1 MIVVINNNTSH
12 RYSSKQ
18 TFEGAKDFFPNIP
31 DFFPNVL
38 PTNFLPQRSWKPYL
52 MWPPKKDFG
61 RHFLKSN
68 NAGNHFCPDFQGLC
82 PDFWQIKTFGGA
94 LGTPAPPASY
104 TTDNSSCTVVTID
117 LVIFWAHSRKN
128 VPVCKPKF
136 FCKRDF
142 WIESGCVLI
151 VQVKLFIAY
160 CAKFSDIFSFMWLS
174 GIWRAPDQ
182 SLKRRLRGFWGRF
195 LEVQTIM

>member
-1 MIVVINNNTSH
+1 MLSIIILAIGIAA
-12 RYSSKQ
+12 SKHLRVRRIFSRISRIFSRMFCQQ
-18 TFEGAKDFFPNIP
+18 TFSHKDHESLIWCDLQKMTLGAIFWS
-31 DFFPNVL
+31 
-38 PTNFLPQRSWKPYL
+38 Q
-52 MWPPKKDFG
+52 
-61 RHFLKSN
+61 N

-182 SLKRRLRGFWGRF
+182 SLQRRLRGFWGRF

>member
-1 MIVVINNNTSH
+1 MKALFDVTSKKGLWAPFFEV
-12 RYSSKQ
+12 KQ
-18 TFEGAKDFFPNIP
+18 RWEP
-31 DFFPNVL
+31 
-38 PTNFLPQRSWKPYL
+38 FLPRFSGIVP
-52 MWPPKKDFG
+52 G
-61 RHFLKSN
+61 FLTN
-68 NAGNHFCPDFQGLC
+68 QN
-82 PDFWQIKTFGGA
+82 FWGCTWNPC
-94 LGTPAPPASY
+94 TPASY

-128 VPVCKPKF
+128 VPVYKPKF

-174 GIWRAPDQ
+174 GI
-182 SLKRRLRGFWGRF
+182 
-195 LEVQTIM
+195 